1 MIQGRQYEFSVS
13 GALYKRNLLLY
24 DRQTESLW
32 SQLLSEAVSGPLAGT
47 RLSVLPAENTTWG
60 AWKTTHPRTLALSF
74 VTGYRRNYQLDPY
87 AAYPLSRH
95 PALLVSVEGVVKIYP
110 FAELKKES
118 SPVVDQ
124 VNGRAV
130 TIVFNKESETARVVG
145 AEPAITWF
153 VGFVHDLKT
162 VYHEAPIYRGARN

>member
-1 MIQGRQYEFSVS
+1 MIQGRRYEFGVS

-32 SQLLSEAVSGPLAGT
+32 SQLLSEAVTGALAGT
-47 RLSVLPAENTTWG
+47 RLSVLPAENTTWS
-60 AWKTTHPRTLALSF
+60 AWKSEHPRTLALSF
-74 VTGYRRNYQLDPY
+74 ATGYRRDYQLDPY
-87 AAYPLSRH
+87 AAYPLSRR

-110 FAELKKES
+110 FSELKKAR

-130 TIVFNKESETARVVG
+130 TIVFDKESQTARVVR

-153 VGFVHDLKT
+153 VGFVHDLKAA
-162 VYHEAPIYRGARN
+162 YHEAAIYQGPRK